1 MNRIGRVLV
10 PVLLAVAWAAS
21 SADAQ
26 RAVVRGRVIDAQSG
40 KPVPGATVHL
50 GSDHSAVADAQGR
63 FEIGRVSP
71 GTQTVWARGM
81 GYGVAASEIVV
92 PQDSVRVELA
102 IDPDPVRLEALVAT
116 VNRFEVRTR
125 GYARAMRVFR
135 ESEMRTA
142 AAGDMRE
149 FVLWRTGMRRAAC
162 GSGRYCVMIRGR
174 AQEPAVFIDEVR
186 LAAGMDLLTTVR
198 PWEVARVEVYAGG
211 AQIRVYTRRFMDW
224 AARTNYR
231 PLPLHLAT

>member
-1 MNRIGRVLV
+1 MNRIGRVLS
-10 PVLLAVAWAAS
+10 PVLLAVALAAS
-21 SADAQ
+21 SAAAQ
-26 RAVVRGRVIDAQSG
+26 RAVVRGRVVDAQTG
-40 KPVPGATVHL
+40 NPVPGATVHL

-63 FEIGRVSP
+63 FEIGRVQP

-92 PQDSVRVELA
+92 PQDSIRLELA

-135 ESEMRTA
+135 E
-142 AAGDMRE
+142 
-149 FVLWRTGMRRAAC
+149 FVLWRTGMRRASC

-186 LAAGMDLLTTVR
+186 LAAGMDLLSTFR
-198 PWEVARVEVYAGG
+198 PWEVARVEVYSGG
-211 AQIRVYTRRFMDW
+211 AQIRVYTKSFMDW

-231 PLPLHLAT
+231 PNPLHLAI